1 MKKKIII
8 TVKKDPLSITKET
21 PEERKLRLRT
31 QRTFT
36 RVIPDKKNIY
46 DRKKFKEEGK
56 ER

>member
-1 MKKKIII
+1 MKKKITI
-8 TVKKDPLSITKET
+8 TIKKDPLSITKET

-36 RVIPDKKNIY
+36 RVIPDKKTIY
-46 DRKKFKEEGK
+46 NRRKFKEESK